1 MKELGNGFD
10 GTLSKAI
17 ESSKL
22 ASGKPKWLQ
31 DYMIITKDSSE
42 FMYVRDDLSV
52 QKIRPRNR
60 CFASVTEANEQLNE
74 TEDTYA
80 GQTVMVK
87 DENGKYAPWI
97 VQQSEAT
104 GLFSIEPFY
113 VEPTNFVWQEF

>member
-1 MKELGNGFD
+1 MAKY
-10 GTLSKAI
+10 
-17 ESSKL
+17 SKL
-22 ASGKPKWLQ
+22 GYGNAEDVEAAIALGMLDGK
-31 DYMIITKDSSE
+31 DMVITRDTSE
-42 FMYVRDDLSV
+42 FMYVKDDLSV
-52 QKIRPRNR
+52 QTIRPRNMR
-60 CFASVTEANEQLNE
+60 FDSVTDANEQLNKL
-74 TEDTYA
+74 TDTYA

>member
-1 MKELGNGFD
+1 MAQAKY
-10 GTLSKAI
+10 
-17 ESSKL
+17 SKL
-22 ASGKPKWLQ
+22 GYGNAEDVEPAIALGML
-31 DYMIITKDSSE
+31 DGRDMIITKDSSE